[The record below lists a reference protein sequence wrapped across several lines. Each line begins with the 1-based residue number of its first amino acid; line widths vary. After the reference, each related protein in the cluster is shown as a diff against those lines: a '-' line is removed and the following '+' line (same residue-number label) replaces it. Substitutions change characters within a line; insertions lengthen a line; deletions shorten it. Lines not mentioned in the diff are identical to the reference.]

1 MDTTRFDWLE
11 LERQGPRLRRLSLLR
26 CHVAGTGYVPEI
38 AERVATLR
46 PGQDLLLQ
54 AEPDNPYDASA
65 VLVQNLRGEK
75 LGYIPRRCNSEPAA
89 LLQAG
94 ETVKAALLHLENIRD
109 DWPHLEISVWRPL
122 LLPPVLE
129 RGKRFKIVLRQ
140 TRRRR

>member
-38 AERVATLR
+38 AERVACLR

-54 AEPDNPYDASA
+54 AEPENPYDARA

-75 LGYIPRRCNSEPAA
+75 LGYIPRQYNSEPAA
-89 LLQAG
+89 LLQQG
-94 ETVKAALLHLENIRD
+94 ETVKAALLKIYNPND
-109 DWPHLEISVWRPL
+109 DWPQLEISVWRPL
-122 LLPPVLE
+122 LLPPVLQ
-129 RGKRFKIVLRQ
+129 RDKRFKIVLRQ
-140 TRRRR
+140 TRQRT